1 MRVRPR
7 LSSASLQI
15 HRQITLGLPLHAGI
29 MERRRPLPSCTII
42 FQESMLHRL
51 IPTLGDVMESDPRH
65 FVARYG
71 KADTIIRTVHGHAGA
86 STGIAQI
93 AEIPNLGAGRRD
105 LFSGGPA
112 CPVEACA
119 QGQAGRKRP
128 FNGGALF
135 SGKEIRTRHSKAI
148 LARLIVRSKER
159 FSTCRGKS
167 PGLLL
172 VFRSAFFRSTWRDHC
187 RRRGLVC

>member
-1 MRVRPR
+1 
-7 LSSASLQI
+7 
-15 HRQITLGLPLHAGI
+15 

-128 FNGGALF
+128 SNGGTLF
-135 SGKEIRTRHSKAI
+135 SGEEIRTRHSKAI
-148 LARLIVRSKER
+148 LARLIAHSKER
-159 FSTCRGKS
+159 FSTSVENHLAFSC
-167 PGLLL
+167 
-172 VFRSAFFRSTWRDHC
+172 FRSAFFDHRFFDEHGETIVADEAWCVRFFPCLNRAAC
-187 RRRGLVC
+187 RC

>member
-71 KADTIIRTVHGHAGA
+71 KADTIIRT
-86 STGIAQI
+86 
-93 AEIPNLGAGRRD
+93 
-105 LFSGGPA
+105 
-112 CPVEACA
+112 CA

-128 FNGGALF
+128 SNGGTLF
-135 SGKEIRTRHSKAI
+135 SGEEIRTRHSKAI
-148 LARLIVRSKER
+148 LARLIAHSKER
-159 FSTCRGKS
+159 FSTSVENHLAFSC
-167 PGLLL
+167 
-172 VFRSAFFRSTWRDHC
+172 FRSAFFDHRFFDEHGETIVADEAWCVRFFPCLNRAAC
-187 RRRGLVC
+187 RC